1 MASVSNQSIN
11 QPTKI
16 TRTERGLVI
25 AGTRITLY
33 QFMDYIHGGYA
44 QSLIRKYFPQITDEQ
59 FEATMSYIAANR
71 AEVEAEYQRVV
82 KNDEEIRQYWEEQ
95 NRECFAQIAQLP
107 PPPGLE
113 KAWAKLQAAKARL
126 ESKS

>member
-1 MASVSNQSIN
+1 MASVSN

-33 QFMDYIHGGYA
+33 QFMDYIHGGYPR
-44 QSLIRKYFPQITDEQ
+44 SLIRQHFPQITDEK
-59 FEATMSYIAANR
+59 FDAAMSYIEANR
-71 AEVEAEYQRVV
+71 AEVEAEYQTVV
-82 KNDEEIRQYWEEQ
+82 KDDEEIRQYWDAQ
-95 NRECFAQIAQLP
+95 NREYFAQIAKLP
-107 PPPGLE
+107 PPPGRE
-113 KAWAKLQAAKARL
+113 TAWAKLQAAKARL